1 MRGEYRLCK
10 EDLSNIAHKLKA
22 IQSNADK
29 LWEVEEGFEDEY
41 IKKSEH

>member
-10 EDLSNIAHKLKA
+10 EDLSKIAHKLKA
-22 IQSNADK
+22 IQSTADR

-41 IKKSEH
+41 IKKNDY